1 MQLEEENLG
10 DSKSPKNNFN
20 FRDAQT
26 MIRYAINRIAFD
38 YWVLL
43 AYYSPQLVT
52 KAPIITDYR

>member
-38 YWVLL
+38 Y
-43 AYYSPQLVT
+43 
-52 KAPIITDYR
+52 